1 MLRTSV
7 AELFITPP
15 ISIGFHTFP
24 GPFEVRKD
32 HVTSSGQ
39 RMGGEVAWDTSEVCG
54 CPALSSAAVVIVE
67 TVCSR

>member
-1 MLRTSV
+1 M
-7 AELFITPP
+7 AELSIAPP

-32 HVTSSGQ
+32 HVTSSSQ
-39 RMGGEVAWDTSEVCG
+39 WMDGEVAWDTSEVCG
-54 CPALSSAAVVIVE
+54 CPALSSAAVAIVE